1 MSSRDGGGR
10 QAILIVG
17 MHRSGTSAV
26 TRVLNLLGVP
36 LPPKLVGSFAG
47 NELGHW
53 EPAELPALHDRML
66 RDAGSNVNGVLGIDR
81 GWFGSRAAR
90 DAADEVAAYLTE
102 TFPEAPL
109 FALKDPRMALFVP
122 VWRRAL
128 HQLGIA
134 PRFVLPFRAPRE
146 VAASLTRRQLS
157 VFTDSAWPPA
167 RGELVWLNY
176 VLSAERD
183 TRDAPRTF
191 VRFDAL
197 LDDWRAESG
206 RMADQLGLAWPR
218 AADEANSEIE
228 GYLSR
233 EHKHEHASDPAVTAV
248 ARAVWEQLERCA
260 VEPYAG
266 AEAFDAAARELDA
279 GRALF
284 GEYVSALE
292 SLLGALPL
300 ARMEF
305 GDFPTPLEQAEP
317 PGPDADAAQ
326 LRKALLRS
334 QALQLG
340 AAAERRVQA
349 AALRD
354 FKTLNTALTQTQ
366 LGEALADPAPASNAA
381 ALHGECERL
390 REEADALRRAQAPLN
405 VKLAAQRTQLE
416 EQEAQLRDLRRNA
429 ESAEQRAQVLFD
441 ENEAN
446 KARLGYAQRDMD
458 RVLRSTSWRLTAPVR
473 KLRSLLSPR
482 RASAS

>member
-1 MSSRDGGGR
+1 
-10 QAILIVG
+10 
-17 MHRSGTSAV
+17 
-26 TRVLNLLGVP
+26 
-36 LPPKLVGSFAG
+36 
-47 NELGHW
+47 
-53 EPAELPALHDRML
+53 
-66 RDAGSNVNGVLGIDR
+66 
-81 GWFGSRAAR
+81 
-90 DAADEVAAYLTE
+90 
-102 TFPEAPL
+102 
-109 FALKDPRMALFVP
+109 
-122 VWRRAL
+122 
-128 HQLGIA
+128 
-134 PRFVLPFRAPRE
+134 
-146 VAASLTRRQLS
+146 
-157 VFTDSAWPPA
+157 
-167 RGELVWLNY
+167 
-176 VLSAERD
+176 
-183 TRDAPRTF
+183 
-191 VRFDAL
+191 
-197 LDDWRAESG
+197 
-206 RMADQLGLAWPR
+206 
-218 AADEANSEIE
+218 
-228 GYLSR
+228 
-233 EHKHEHASDPAVTAV
+233 
-248 ARAVWEQLERCA
+248 
-260 VEPYAG
+260 
-266 AEAFDAAARELDA
+266 
-279 GRALF
+279 
-284 GEYVSALE
+284 
-292 SLLGALPL
+292 
-300 ARMEF
+300 MEF

-354 FKTLNTALTQTQ
+354 LKTLNTALTQTQ

-458 RVLRSTSWRLTAPVR
+458 QVLRSTSWRLTAPVR